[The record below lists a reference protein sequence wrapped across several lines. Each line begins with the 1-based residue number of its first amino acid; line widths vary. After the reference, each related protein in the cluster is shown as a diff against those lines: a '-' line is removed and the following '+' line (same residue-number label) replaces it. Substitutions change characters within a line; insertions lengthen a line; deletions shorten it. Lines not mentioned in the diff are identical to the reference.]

1 VTCLRPVPAGVP
13 LTGRTHLHEIYDKSG
28 RSGRMIFLV
37 SRMELFDADG
47 NHLATNDARMVI
59 KERSSDGN

>member
-1 VTCLRPVPAGVP
+1 
-13 LTGRTHLHEIYDKSG
+13 
-28 RSGRMIFLV
+28 MIFLV